1 MLKVLH
7 TKGVGGL
14 RAEKEGKEKKSKNK
28 NHQMLKK
35 KKKKKKKTPTK
46 QKTKNNQLKS
56 SDTGASLWMGAL
68 PSTGLRTLML

>member
-28 NHQMLKK
+28 NHVEA
-35 KKKKKKKTPTK
+35 
-46 QKTKNNQLKS
+46 S
-56 SDTGASLWMGAL
+56 S
-68 PSTGLRTLML
+68 

>member
-28 NHQMLKK
+28 KQ
-35 KKKKKKKTPTK
+35 PTEILRHRCFIVDGCPSFHRA
-46 QKTKNNQLKS
+46 KNLDAVALIRKS
-56 SDTGASLWMGAL
+56 FLSKVF
-68 PSTGLRTLML
+68 PI

>member
-14 RAEKEGKEKKSKNK
+14 RAEKEGKEKKS
-28 NHQMLKK
+28 
-35 KKKKKKKTPTK
+35 
-46 QKTKNNQLKS
+46 KNNQLKS